1 LKNYFED
8 ITGSAVKKMNLFQS
22 SIPIAERFLLAN
34 NKLDIVLPSLTSL
47 VRENDSLSGPMGDR
61 NMEII
66 ENETNSVE
74 KLVSQARNDLD
85 QLKSVDAFENSLEKI
100 EDLFIQ
106 NEKRFKEVLNEVS
119 KLIIMKECLT

>member
-1 LKNYFED
+1 MKNYFED